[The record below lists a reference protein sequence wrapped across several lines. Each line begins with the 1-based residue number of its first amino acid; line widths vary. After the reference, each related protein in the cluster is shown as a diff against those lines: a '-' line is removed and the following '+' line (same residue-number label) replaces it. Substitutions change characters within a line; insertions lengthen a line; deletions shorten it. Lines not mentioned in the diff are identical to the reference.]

1 MNIVDLI
8 ILAVLGYAFY
18 KGYKKG
24 LAASIAGLAGH
35 LVGLV
40 TAYILSTPVVR
51 VLDRSFNLVKGLIP
65 WFNEQLALPV
75 GARPVKISRIPF
87 DQAEK
92 MINDYDLPAIFKN
105 IMLSYIDEVE
115 QMPVTHGINTLGEAV
130 AYLVGN
136 FILTS
141 IVFLLVFGIT
151 SWIIGRVIPRFLKKA
166 SPAPVNLFDHLA
178 GAGLRTVGAAVSIA
192 VSLGVVL
199 PIFSVGLLKDRG
211 SILSAFAVLI
221 QNSKI
226 ANMFTQA
233 VIQVIS

>member
-8 ILAVLGYAFY
+8 ILALLGLAFY
-18 KGYKKG
+18 RGYNKG
-24 LAASIAGLAGH
+24 LMASIAGLVGH
-35 LVGLV
+35 LAGLV
-40 TAYILSTPVVR
+40 TAYILSTPAAR
-51 VLDRSFNLVKGLIP
+51 MLDRSFNLVKGFIP
-65 WFNEQLALPV
+65 WFHEQLALPAAAKAV
-75 GARPVKISRIPF
+75 TISKIPF

-92 MINDYDLPAIFKN
+92 LISDYDLPAIFKD
-105 IMLSYIDEVE
+105 IMLSYMDEVA

-141 IVFLLVFGIT
+141 IAFLLIFGIT
-151 SWIIGRVIPRFLKKA
+151 SLIIGKGIPRLLKKA
-166 SPAPVNLFDHLA
+166 SPAPVTLFDRFA
-178 GAGLRTVGAAVSIA
+178 GAGLRMTGAAVSIA
-192 VSLGVVL
+192 VTFGVVM
-199 PIFSVGLLKDRG
+199 PVFSIGLLKERG

-226 ANMFTQA
+226 ANIFTQA